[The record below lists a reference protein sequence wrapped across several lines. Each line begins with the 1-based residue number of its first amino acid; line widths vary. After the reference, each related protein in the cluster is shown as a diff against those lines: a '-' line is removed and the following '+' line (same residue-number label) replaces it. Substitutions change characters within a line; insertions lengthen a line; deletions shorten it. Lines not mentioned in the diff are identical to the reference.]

1 MLETLGKNLWTLIT
15 IILPGLCTYG
25 VWRLLL
31 VLNPSEIIK
40 PEAFT
45 TIDQSSFLTGSIVV
59 GIALLQQ
66 IVGLLIEFSLYIF
79 SKFTKN
85 YNRNFYSLFYKRFEY
100 AKRGKLNTYSS
111 SVIGNFFLSIN
122 VFIGLGLILC
132 FFILFENLIITHW
145 IPILLIIFMSL
156 SCIVILFRLLN
167 AIQVVKDIK
176 NE

>member
-25 VWRLLL
+25 IWRLLL
-31 VLNPSEIIK
+31 VLNPSEIIN
-40 PEAFT
+40 PDTFDT
-45 TIDQSSFLTGSIVV
+45 VDQSSFLTGSIVV

-79 SKFTKN
+79 SKLTKN
-85 YNRNFYSLFYKRFEY
+85 SNIKLYTLFYKRFEY
-100 AKRGKLNTYSS
+100 AKKGKLNTYSS

-132 FFILFENLIITHW
+132 FFMFFENLIITHW
-145 IPILLIIFMSL
+145 IPLLLILFMSL
-156 SCIVILFRLLN
+156 SCIVIFFRLLN
-167 AIQVVKDIK
+167 AIQVVLDI
-176 NE
+176 E